1 MSGWRGL
8 CACAVSKRT
17 QPSVV
22 TDLYERLRGTARV
35 LAERTG
41 CERHDVCVVLGSGL
55 GGYPDRISDKAAVPY
70 RDLPGFPIP
79 TAVGH
84 AGTAYSAQMGG
95 NRVLLLSGRAHA
107 YEGHDPG
114 AITFA
119 VRTAVTAGCRA
130 VVLTNAAGACG
141 EGMAAGDLAVITDHV
156 NLAGI
161 SALAGPNDERIGP
174 RFTDMTDVYTPELR
188 AKAHAAAARLG
199 QTLREGVYFWFH
211 GPMFETPAEIR
222 LAQALGGSMVG
233 MSTVPEATA
242 ARHMGAQVLGI
253 SLCTNLAAGISDLP
267 LSHNEVIEAAAAAA
281 ERFSALFDELLPTL

>member
-1 MSGWRGL
+1 MS
-8 CACAVSKRT
+8 
-17 QPSVV
+17 
-22 TDLYERLRGTARV
+22 DLYERLQRAAGV

-55 GGYPDRISDKAAVPY
+55 GGYPDRVGDKVAVSY
-70 RDLPGFPIP
+70 EDLPGFPIP
-79 TAVGH
+79 SIFGH

-107 YEGHDPG
+107 YEGHGPE

-119 VRTAVTAGCRA
+119 VRTAVTAGCR
-130 VVLTNAAGACG
+130 VVVITNAAGCCG
-141 EGMAAGDLAVITDHV
+141 DGMAAGDLAVITDHV

-161 SALAGPNDERIGP
+161 SALAGPNDERLGP
-174 RFTDMTDVYTPELR
+174 RFTDMTDVYTPELQ

-199 QTLREGVYFWFH
+199 QTLREGVYFWFR

-222 LAQALGGSMVG
+222 MAKVLGGSMVG

-253 SLCTNLAAGISDLP
+253 SLCTNLAAGISEVP
-267 LSHNEVIEAAAAAA
+267 LSHIEVMETAAAAS
-281 ERFSALFDELLPTL
+281 ERFCALFDELLPTL

>member
-1 MSGWRGL
+1 M
-8 CACAVSKRT
+8 
-17 QPSVV
+17 
-22 TDLYERLRGTARV
+22 TDLFERLRGTARV

-55 GGYPDRISDKAAVPY
+55 GGYPDRIADKAAVPY

-84 AGTAYSAQMGG
+84 AGTAYSAQMGD

-141 EGMAAGDLAVITDHV
+141 EGMAAGDLAVIADHV

>member
-1 MSGWRGL
+1 M
-8 CACAVSKRT
+8 
-17 QPSVV
+17 
-22 TDLYERLRGTARV
+22 TDLYERLHQAARV

-41 CERHDVCVVLGSGL
+41 RERHDVCVVLGSGL
-55 GGYPDRISDKAAVPY
+55 GGYPDRIRDKVAASY

-79 TAVGH
+79 TAIGH
-84 AGTAYSAQMGG
+84 AGTAYSTHMGD

-107 YEGHDPG
+107 YEGHDPES
-114 AITFA
+114 ITFA
-119 VRTAVTAGCRA
+119 VRTAVTAGCRV

-174 RFTDMTDVYTPELR
+174 RFTDMTDVYTPELQ

-211 GPMFETPAEIR
+211 GPMFETPAEVR
-222 LAQALGGSMVG
+222 LAKALGGSMVG

-253 SLCTNLAAGISDLP
+253 SLCTNLAAGISDQP
-267 LSHNEVIEAAAAAA
+267 LSHTEVIETAAAAS
-281 ERFSALFDELLPTL
+281 ERFSALFDELLPTLQIL

>member
-1 MSGWRGL
+1 M
-8 CACAVSKRT
+8 
-17 QPSVV
+17 
-22 TDLYERLRGTARV
+22 TDLYERLQGTARV

-55 GGYPDRISDKAAVPY
+55 GGYPDRISDKVAVSY

-79 TAVGH
+79 TAIGH
-84 AGTAYSAQMGG
+84 AGTAYSTQMGG

-107 YEGHDPG
+107 YEGHDPE

-119 VRTAVTAGCRA
+119 VRTAITAGCRA

-174 RFTDMTDVYTPELR
+174 RFTDMTDVYTPELQ

-253 SLCTNLAAGISDLP
+253 SLCTNLAAGISDQP
-267 LSHNEVIEAAAAAA
+267 LSHTEVIETAAAAS

>member
-1 MSGWRGL
+1 M
-8 CACAVSKRT
+8 
-17 QPSVV
+17 
-22 TDLYERLRGTARV
+22 TDLYERLQRTAAA

-41 CERHDVCVVLGSGL
+41 CERHDVVVVLGSGL
-55 GGYPDRISDKAAVPY
+55 GAYPDRIRDKVAVSY
-70 RDLPGFPIP
+70 QDLPGFPIP
-79 TAVGH
+79 TAIGH
-84 AGTAYSAQMGG
+84 AGTAYSAQMGE

-107 YEGHDPG
+107 YEGQDPE

-119 VRTAVTAGCRA
+119 VRTAITAGCRV
-130 VVLTNAAGACG
+130 VVLTNAAGCCG

-156 NLAGI
+156 NLAGV
-161 SALAGPNDERIGP
+161 SVLAGPNDERLGP

-199 QTLREGVYFWFH
+199 QELREGVYFWFH

-222 LAQALGGSMVG
+222 MAKALGGSMVG
-233 MSTVPEATA
+233 MSTVPEAAA

-253 SLCTNLAAGISDLP
+253 SLCTNLAAGISDQP
-267 LSHNEVIEAAAAAA
+267 LSHTEVIETAAAAS

>member
-1 MSGWRGL
+1 MS
-8 CACAVSKRT
+8 
-17 QPSVV
+17 
-22 TDLYERLRGTARV
+22 DLYERLQQAAGV
-35 LAERTG
+35 LAERTR

-55 GGYPDRISDKAAVPY
+55 GGYPDRVGDKVAVPY

-84 AGTAYSAQMGG
+84 AGTAYSTQMGG

-107 YEGHDPG
+107 YEGHDTD
-114 AITFA
+114 AVTFA
-119 VRTAVTAGCRA
+119 VRTAIMAGCRV
-130 VVLTNAAGACG
+130 VVLTNAAGCCG
-141 EGMAAGDLAVITDHV
+141 DGMAAGDLAVITDHV

-161 SALAGPNDERIGP
+161 SPLAGPNDERLGP

-188 AKAHAAAARLG
+188 AKAHEAAARLG
-199 QTLREGVYFWFH
+199 QTLREGVYFWFR

-222 LAQALGGSMVG
+222 MAKALGGSMVG

-253 SLCTNLAAGISDLP
+253 SLCTNLAAGMSDQP
-267 LSHNEVIEAAAAAA
+267 LSHTEVIETAAAAS

>member
-1 MSGWRGL
+1 
-8 CACAVSKRT
+8 
-17 QPSVV
+17 V

-41 CERHDVCVVLGSGL
+41 CARHDVCVVLGSGL

-156 NLAGI
+156 NLAGV

-267 LSHNEVIEAAAAAA
+267 LSHNEVIETAAAAA

>member
-1 MSGWRGL
+1 MS
-8 CACAVSKRT
+8 
-17 QPSVV
+17 
-22 TDLYERLRGTARV
+22 DLYERLQRTAGV

-55 GGYPDRISDKAAVPY
+55 GGYPDRIGDKVAVSY
-70 RDLPGFPIP
+70 EDLPGFPIP
-79 TAVGH
+79 TIAGH
-84 AGTAYSAQMGG
+84 AGTAYSTQMGG

-107 YEGHDPG
+107 YEGHDPES
-114 AITFA
+114 ITFA
-119 VRTAVTAGCRA
+119 VRTAVTAGCR
-130 VVLTNAAGACG
+130 VVVVTNAAGCCDD
-141 EGMAAGDLAVITDHV
+141 GMAAGDLAVITDHV

-161 SALAGPNDERIGP
+161 SPLAGPNDERLGP

-199 QTLREGVYFWFH
+199 QTLQEGVYFWFR

-222 LAQALGGSMVG
+222 MAKALGGSMVG

-253 SLCTNLAAGISDLP
+253 SLCTNLAAGISEVP
-267 LSHNEVIEAAAAAA
+267 LSHIEVMETAAAAS
-281 ERFSALFDELLPTL
+281 ERFCALFDELLPTL